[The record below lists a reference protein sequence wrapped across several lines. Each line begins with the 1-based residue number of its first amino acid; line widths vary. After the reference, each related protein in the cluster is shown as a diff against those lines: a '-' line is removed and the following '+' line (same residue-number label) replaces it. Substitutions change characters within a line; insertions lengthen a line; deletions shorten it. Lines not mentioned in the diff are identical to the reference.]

1 MVDCPDLHVRDNQ
14 AINCNNLDFNAQ
26 KYLSRMIVPWCF
38 PHKFQVSNMSIFLG
52 GFYGTSQLKA
62 PQVEMTEVIREIE
75 QAELMLGAVTM
86 CISIPLKSPS
96 SPWFLGCVSY
106 CNIGG
111 VAFNPLQETVDPRK
125 TWVIWAPNGPQEDA
139 RCHRLHAE
147 FTIPPV
153 LPSGGFLGR
162 AGSSR
167 TAQGDQNHCENWGKN
182 RTKLSVFFIWGI
194 SCRCSPK
201 LCSICLRG
209 LAVSQN
215 WGSLAIGFPSE
226 WPILD
231 DFATPVCLILFGSFW
246 TLPAWFPHW
255 PCERGFKQLAWYHSA
270 RLPDLIKNESM
281 WIKWNAGH
289 LVV

>member
-14 AINCNNLDFNAQ
+14 AINCNNLDFNAE
-26 KYLSRMIVPWCF
+26 KYLSRMLVRWCF
-38 PHKFQVSNMSIFLG
+38 PHKFQVSNMFIFLG
-52 GFYGTSQLKA
+52 GFYGTSQLKD

-125 TWVIWAPNGPQEDA
+125 TWIIWAPNGPQEDA

-153 LPSGGFLGR
+153 LPSGRFLGR
-162 AGSSR
+162 AGRSR
-167 TAQGDQNHCENWGKN
+167 TAQGDQNHCENWSGKN
-182 RTKLSVFFIWGI
+182 RTKLSFFFLWGI

-201 LCSICLRG
+201 LCSICLLG

-226 WPILD
+226 WPIWMISQPPFVWYYLVASEPCQHDSLIGLVNVVLNSWPDTILLD
-231 DFATPVCLILFGSFW
+231 CQISSRMNQCGSN
-246 TLPAWFPHW
+246 
-255 PCERGFKQLAWYHSA
+255 GMQV
-270 RLPDLIKNESM
+270 I
-281 WIKWNAGH
+281 
-289 LVV
+289 

>member
-14 AINCNNLDFNAQ
+14 AINCNNLDFNAE
-26 KYLSRMIVPWCF
+26 KYLSRMLVRWCF
-38 PHKFQVSNMSIFLG
+38 PHKFQVSNMFIFLG
-52 GFYGTSQLKA
+52 GFYGTSQLKD

-125 TWVIWAPNGPQEDA
+125 TWIIWAPNGPQEDA

-153 LPSGGFLGR
+153 LPSGRFLGR
-162 AGSSR
+162 AGRSR
-167 TAQGDQNHCENWGKN
+167 TAQGDQNHCENWSGKN
-182 RTKLSVFFIWGI
+182 RTKLLFFFYEGFPADVPQ
-194 SCRCSPK
+194 SC
-201 LCSICLRG
+201 
-209 LAVSQN
+209 AAFV
-215 WGSLAIGFPSE
+215 SLA
-226 WPILD
+226 W
-231 DFATPVCLILFGSFW
+231 LFHKIEVALLLVSLQNDQFG
-246 TLPAWFPHW
+246 WFRNP
-255 PCERGFKQLAWYHSA
+255 
-270 RLPDLIKNESM
+270 RLFDII
-281 WIKWNAGH
+281 W
-289 LVV
+289 